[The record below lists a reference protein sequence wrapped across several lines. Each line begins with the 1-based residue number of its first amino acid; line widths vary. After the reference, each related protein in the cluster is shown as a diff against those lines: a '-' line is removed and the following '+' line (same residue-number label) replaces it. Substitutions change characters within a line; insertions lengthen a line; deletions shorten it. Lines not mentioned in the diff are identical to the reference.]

1 MPELLGNI
9 IVLALLALAAFGAV
23 RSLLRKEK
31 RAAAPAG
38 VTAPAAADAIENLGK
53 Y

>member
-31 RAAAPAG
+31 KG
-38 VTAPAAADAIENLGK
+38 GCSCGGDCSCCGGCH
-53 Y
+53 

>member
-9 IVLALLALAAFGAV
+9 IVLALLALAVFADV

-31 RAAAPAG
+31 RG
-38 VTAPAAADAIENLGK
+38 GCSCGGDCSRCNGCR
-53 Y
+53 

>member
-31 RAAAPAG
+31 RG
-38 VTAPAAADAIENLGK
+38 GCSCGGDCSRCGGCH
-53 Y
+53 